1 MTLPPHLFKYQ
12 RVDLNSLV
20 NLLARVVYFGS
31 PKNFNDPYDCAVSAI
46 VQELSEEGL
55 VKLLSKID
63 AAHIAAIEPNIG
75 KMLSAQARSTLQE
88 LAGEFVQKRGVTCF
102 AETNENLLMW
112 SHYAAS
118 GTGMCLQFDTSD
130 AIFSKVHCVKYVD
143 SFPAVAA
150 DELLVEKNYS
160 RIFEL
165 YCTKSKDW
173 SYEREWRAFHET
185 AGTKFGYASSSL
197 VGVYLGPRITNEMA
211 NLVAAMLKGYKQH
224 VPLYVSKPSA
234 SEFKMEFELA
244 PYGD

>member
-1 MTLPPHLFKYQ
+1 MALPPHLFKYQ

-20 NLLARVVYFGS
+20 SLLARVVYFGS

-55 VKLLSKID
+55 TELLSKVD
-63 AAHIAAIEPNIG
+63 ASHIAAIEPNIG

-88 LAGEFVQKRGVTCF
+88 MAGEFLEKRGVTCF
-102 AETNENLLMW
+102 SETNENLLMW

-118 GTGMCLQFDTSD
+118 GTGMCLQFDTKD

-143 SFPAVAA
+143 AFPAVAA
-150 DELLVEKNYS
+150 DELLVDKNYS

-173 SYEREWRAFHET
+173 SYEREWRSFHET
-185 AGTKFGYASSSL
+185 AGTKFGYESNSL

-211 NLVAAMLKGYKQH
+211 NLVAAMLKGYKQR
-224 VPLYVSKPSA
+224 VPLYISKPSA
-234 SEFKMEFELA
+234 AEFKMEFKLA
-244 PYGD
+244 QYGD